1 MKRVKWLLL
10 LCAFVFLWSSPGA
23 SADGEI
29 TTLENLKIAL
39 NTDGTITLGG
49 NITTTEALV
58 VDTGKTITIDLN
70 GHNITNTATAV
81 FINKGKLTIKGNGTV
96 LASAG
101 TKNDGYAAVANT
113 PDALCYLQGGTY
125 ESKAWYVIKNLGVM
139 SIDGTVT
146 VQKPNDSSEDT
157 SSLIANG
164 WYGNSDRVDG
174 NGSAGDSTKY
184 SATDNKAKLTIK
196 NGNFSGKSGAKSMS
210 TIKNDD
216 YGYLYIYD
224 GKFDSTTNTG
234 TSNAATLLNWNV
246 AHIYGGTFTGQY
258 PISNG
263 AYNNSGDQGLIT
275 IEGGTFTGTS
285 SLNGKGDGGDGKGKV
300 TITGGFFSGD
310 IVSFDTSGGYTFEIS
325 GGVFTKDPSTYLA
338 KDAENNPTAYMLKL
352 SDSTYPFGVSSKD
365 VAVTITGTPENFTKT
380 YDESGV
386 ELKATVTPEKIEGY
400 TVPYTYVWTKGSET
414 TSLGTAATYTTGVN
428 VADKG
433 TYKCTVTYNEDENKE
448 ASQDVTINKA
458 TPTYTAP
465 TGLTSTYGK
474 TLADV
479 TLPTASNG
487 TWAWSDATT
496 TSVGNAGTNTFK
508 AQFTPSD
515 TENYDTPAAVDVSIT
530 VAKAKATVDTAPKEK
545 TLTYTGS
552 AQALVEAGKATGG
565 TLQYAVGTTAGTYSS
580 EIPTGTDAGSYTVWY
595 KAAGTDNY
603 DESEAKSL
611 TVTIAK
617 VTPTVTAP
625 TAATGLTYNGSAQ
638 ALVTTGSTTGGTLEY
653 STDGTNYGTSIPTGT
668 NAGSYT
674 VSYRVTGGTNY
685 NDVAAAS
692 VTATIAKAPA
702 SEITTQV
709 GGTTTGTATTTNGK
723 TNTKTSKTTTFTLGS
738 GTGAGTM
745 SADVA
750 ITTEEKL
757 ATRVGDTF
765 STVVAVDTVLNGNKD
780 FNQYAYSMDIVGLPS
795 WITATGELTSSDTNA
810 AGKTYHHEFTLK
822 GTPAEAAE
830 ATSIAFT
837 AWVTLSSDNYSSAL
851 KASADKSVEVAV
863 AARPVPSV
871 APVLRIVDAS
881 EDKSL
886 IITADVTNG
895 SVTLDPDI
903 IVEATAGTNFVWIVS
918 GDLPKYLT
926 ATSTDKTLTISGY
939 ISDDLIA
946 YSIVVIASND
956 VGSDSV
962 KISFNVY
969 KAEIDDTGAVTVT
982 ITSEDIEK
990 IKETKGSDEL
1000 TLSDVVDMTAL
1011 NETLASS
1018 GGALK
1023 LSNGITTLE
1032 GISALSNLTTLDLSE
1047 VKTLTTTSLTADNL
1061 GSTTEIKI
1069 GENNTSITTVDLSG
1083 SKVETVTMQKSS
1095 VQTLTLGSSVKTVDA
1110 KDSANLT
1117 AIDFSQSTNVQT
1129 VNISGTQVASADLSN
1144 CTELVSFSF
1153 DVAPGGGTES
1163 AGALQTLKLPET
1175 SDKLENLAVRG
1186 NQLLWLSLG
1195 SSKYPNLKNI
1205 NVRGQ
1210 RRGGLSIK
1218 MAFDFFEF
1226 LWNLYQ
1232 QSLYENE
1239 ADYEEYTEGAEM
1251 PFDVT
1256 QISSDITY
1264 VASDDNS
1271 TQTATITNGKVNFIK
1286 TPKNFK
1292 YEYDTG
1298 FRRSGRTASTGS
1310 FITAEDEDE
1319 ENGNMDVTIETGS
1332 VTGSA
1337 GGLESSSGGGCDA
1350 GFSYGALSALM
1361 LVFATLKKRR

>member
-10 LCAFVFLWSSPGA
+10 LCAFVLLWSSPGWA
-23 SADGEI
+23 QYTALP
-29 TTLENLKIAL
+29 TT
-39 NTDGTITLGG
+39 
-49 NITTTEALV
+49 
-58 VDTGKTITIDLN
+58 DTNGVIDLQ
-70 GHNITNTATAV
+70 GQTY
-81 FINKGKLTIKGNGTV
+81 TI
-96 LASAG
+96 AS
-101 TKNDGYAAVANT
+101 
-113 PDALCYLQGGTY
+113 
-125 ESKAWYVIKNLGVM
+125 
-139 SIDGTVT
+139 
-146 VQKPNDSSEDT
+146 
-157 SSLIANG
+157 
-164 WYGNSDRVDG
+164 
-174 NGSAGDSTKY
+174 NGSAFTLND
-184 SATDNKAKLTIK
+184 ANKNITIK
-196 NGNFSGKSGAKSMS
+196 NGTITNAKEDLFDVSAGTLTLGENLTINSTNSVIYAYTSGKIIVNGAKINVTGGGNTAAFVKGANASLTVTSGELNGNNGNHVTLSVAEGAKAYINGGKVTS
-210 TIKNDD
+210 T
-216 YGYLYIYD
+216 G
-224 GKFDSTTNTG
+224 STTIQAR
-234 TSNAATLLNWNV
+234 SNGSVIEINGGEVSTTANFV
-246 AHIYGGTFTGQY
+246 AGYAKGQGKIIVNGGTVSSSFWCALSAIIWDMTPAGTIEVNGGTINKAVGAYEHATARLKITGGTIGY
-258 PISNG
+258 DNNTSWAVYVHNG
-263 AYNNSGDQGLIT
+263 ASGDITGGNIKGYAQTANNSSTLNISGGNFTQGLLARDIAK
-275 IEGGTFTGTS
+275 GCQQVKS
-285 SLNGKGDGGDGKGKV
+285 SSDNLYYVRKKV
-300 TITGGFFSGD
+300 TITAPTTKEITYGD
-310 IVSFDTSGGYTFEIS
+310 AAT
-325 GGVFTKDPSTYLA
+325 LA
-338 KDAENNPTAYMLKL
+338 DIDL
-352 SDSTYPFGVSSKD
+352 SDKKAQEDFASTD
-365 VAVTITGTPENFTKT
+365 VTAEGTFAWEKPDT
-380 YDESGV
+380 
-386 ELKATVTPEKIEGY
+386 ELTVAN
-400 TVPYTYVWTKGSET
+400 S
-414 TSLGTAATYTTGVN
+414 
-428 VADKG
+428 G
-433 TYKCTVTYNEDENKE
+433 TYKLKFTPAKTLSFAPISIDVTVTVKK
-448 ASQDVTINKA
+448 ASI
-458 TPTYTAP
+458 TPTTP

-479 TLPTASNG
+479 TLPTADNG

-508 AQFTPSD
+508 AQFTPTD
-515 TENYDTPAAVDVSIT
+515 TANYDTPAAVDVSIT
-530 VAKAKATVDTAPKEK
+530 VAKAKATVDTAPTAK

-552 AQALVEAGKATGG
+552 AQALVEAGTATGG

-595 KAAGTDNY
+595 QVIGDNNH
-603 DESEAKSL
+603 ENFTAKSL
-611 TVTIAK
+611 TV
-617 VTPTVTAP
+617 
-625 TAATGLTYNGSAQ
+625 
-638 ALVTTGSTTGGTLEY
+638 
-653 STDGTNYGTSIPTGT
+653 
-668 NAGSYT
+668 
-674 VSYRVTGGTNY
+674 
-685 NDVAAAS
+685 
-692 VTATIAKAPA
+692 TIAKAPA

-738 GTGAGTM
+738 GTGASTM

-750 ITTEEKL
+750 VTTEEKL
-757 ATRVGDTF
+757 EAQAGSEF

-863 AARPVPSV
+863 AARPVPPV

-969 KAEIDDTGAVTVT
+969 KTETDESGAVTVK

-1011 NETLASS
+1011 NKTLASS

-1047 VKTLTTTSLTADNL
+1047 VTTLTTTSLTADNL
-1061 GSTTEIKI
+1061 GSITEIKI

-1153 DVAPGGGTES
+1153 DVEPGNGTES

-1195 SSKYPNLKNI
+1195 SSKYPNLKNV

-1210 RRGGLSIK
+1210 RRGGVSIK
-1218 MAFDFFEF
+1218 MAFDFLEF

-1239 ADYEEYTEGAEM
+1239 ADYEEYTEGAET
-1251 PFDVT
+1251 PFDVA
-1256 QISSDITY
+1256 QISSNITY

-1271 TQTATITNGKVNFIK
+1271 TQTATVTDGKVSFTR

-1298 FRRSGRTASTGS
+1298 FRRSGRTASAGS
-1310 FITAEDEDE
+1310 FITAEDENE

-1337 GGLESSSGGGCDA
+1337 GGIASSSGGGCDA
-1350 GFSYGALSALM
+1350 GFGYGALSALM